1 MQTKEFEKELKK
13 IDERLEIV
21 PNPNR
26 KGLANI
32 KLDGKDVCPIPDG
45 EIKEEA
51 DPDYYYTFPNGMS
64 ARHKSR
70 PEALSMV
77 QSTLEYIKTPEGNEV
92 FFN

>member
-1 MQTKEFEKELKK
+1 MQIKEFEKELKK

-21 PNPNR
+21 SNPNR
-26 KGLANI
+26 PGLANI
-32 KLDGKDVCPIPDG
+32 KLGGRDVCPVPDG
-45 EIKEEA
+45 EIKEDP

-70 PEALSMV
+70 AEALSMV
-77 QSTLEYIKTPEGNEV
+77 ESTLEYIKTPEGKDI